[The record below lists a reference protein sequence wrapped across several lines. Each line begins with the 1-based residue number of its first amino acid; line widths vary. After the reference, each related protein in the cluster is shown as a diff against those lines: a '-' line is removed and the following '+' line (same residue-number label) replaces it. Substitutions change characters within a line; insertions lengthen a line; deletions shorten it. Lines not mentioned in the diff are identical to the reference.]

1 MQREHS
7 SNAREVVLEVRGL
20 KKSFGA
26 RLVLNG
32 INLRVHRGEVLVIL
46 GPNGCGKS
54 TLLRCIN
61 LLEPYQEGEVL
72 LRGETISRGQ
82 PDGQVVSR
90 RERARQC
97 AARRHFGMVFQRFNL
112 FPHMRVI
119 DNVMS
124 GPLNVL
130 KMPYDEA
137 YRIARQALLKVG
149 LWEKHP
155 CDPLTLSGGQQ
166 QRVGIARALAMNPD
180 IMLFDECTSSLDPM
194 MTKEVF
200 VVLRQ
205 LAADG
210 MTMLVV
216 THDLDFAREIGDRVV
231 FIEDGVI
238 SAEGTPQYIFQS
250 KPTPGIRALIE
261 GSLYESRLARA

>member
-1 MQREHS
+1 MEQTPFLNRRETI
-7 SNAREVVLEVRGL
+7 LEVRGL
-20 KKSFGA
+20 KKSFGPK
-26 RLVLNG
+26 RVLNG
-32 INLRVHRGEVLVIL
+32 VNLKVGKGEVLVIL

-54 TLLRCIN
+54 TLLRCLN
-61 LLEPYQEGEVL
+61 LLEKYQEGEVA
-72 LRGETISRGQ
+72 LRGEVISRGR
-82 PDGQVVSR
+82 PEGSGLSR
-90 RERARQC
+90 QDRAVEC
-97 AARRHFGMVFQRFNL
+97 AMRRHFGMVFQRFNL
-112 FPHMRVI
+112 FPHLRVI

-124 GPLNVL
+124 GPINVL
-130 KMPYDEA
+130 RMPRDEA
-137 YRIARQALLKVG
+137 FEVARKALCKVG

-200 VVLRQ
+200 MVLRE
-205 LAADG
+205 LASEG

-231 FIEDGVI
+231 FIENGVV
-238 SAEGTPQYIFQS
+238 SAEGTPEHIFEA
-250 KPTPGIRALIE
+250 KPTPGVRALIE
-261 GSLYESRLARA
+261 GSLYETRLSRA